1 MTTQIPHYI
10 DGKRTT
16 GKRERTSA
24 VYDPA
29 TGEQTGELG
38 LASTR
43 EVNEAIAVANNAA
56 PAWGETSSLK
66 RSRILSRFLRIAEE
80 RIDQLAAIITSE
92 HGKTLSDAKGEIQR
106 GLEVVEFATGDQPA
120 QGRVQRKRRLA
131 RRQLRRPAA
140 SWRRRRYHA
149 VQLPGD
155 GADVDVS
162 RGVACGN
169 TLRAEAVR
177 T

>member
-43 EVNEAIAVANNAA
+43 EVNEAIAAANKAA

-66 RSRILSRFLRIAEE
+66 RSRILNRFLRIAEE

-92 HGKTLSDAKGEIQR
+92 HGKMLSDAKGEIQR
-106 GLEVVEFATGDQPA
+106 GLEVVEFATGAPNLLKGEVSENVGTRVDSYGVDSRSASSPA
-120 QGRVQRKRRLA
+120 SRRSIS
-131 RRQLRRPAA
+131 RPWCRCGCFPSRSPAA
-140 SWRRRRYHA
+140 TPS
-149 VQLPGD
+149 
-155 GADVDVS
+155 S
-162 RGVACGN
+162 
-169 TLRAEAVR
+169 
-177 T
+177 